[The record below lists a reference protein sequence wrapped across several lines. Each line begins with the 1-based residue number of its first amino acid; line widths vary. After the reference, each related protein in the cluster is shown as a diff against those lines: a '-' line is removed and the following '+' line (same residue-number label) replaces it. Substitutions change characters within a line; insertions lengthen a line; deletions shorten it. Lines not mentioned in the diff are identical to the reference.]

1 MSVINAPVKARLISW
16 ISWLIHGYWVSLRGV
31 TNLSFDRIAFR
42 GKTAKVPITFWR
54 NLSSIVI
61 YIVLKI
67 IFVVVFFGAVCG
79 YLITCSRNWRLYTK
93 NYTTNWTICTDN
105 NRKIH
110 MKQLN
115 YLTIVTN
122 NLKLTELFQIP
133 TRRKRRSLFIIYFSI
148 VIFLE
153 F

>member
-1 MSVINAPVKARLISW
+1 MVIESVYVELQIYHSIELHFEARQRKFQSHFEEISA
-16 ISWLIHGYWVSLRGV
+16 LSL
-31 TNLSFDRIAFR
+31 
-42 GKTAKVPITFWR
+42 
-54 NLSSIVI
+54 SILCWKS
-61 YIVLKI
+61 YLLL
-67 IFVVVFFGAVCG
+67 FFFGAVCG
-79 YLITCSRNWRLYTK
+79 YLITCSRNWRLYIK
-93 NYTTNWTICTDN
+93 NYTRNWTLCTDN